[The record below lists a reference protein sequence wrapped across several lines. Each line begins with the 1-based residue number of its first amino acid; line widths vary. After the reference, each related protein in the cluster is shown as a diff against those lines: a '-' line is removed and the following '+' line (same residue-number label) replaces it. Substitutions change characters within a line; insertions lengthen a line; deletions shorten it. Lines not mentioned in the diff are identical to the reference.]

1 MSKPSLTSLLAIYAN
16 ARAARACDAIT
27 AAGYNPAR
35 SNRLHDA
42 CNDALEACIE
52 ACLAV
57 SGVEEGKA
65 AFARLEALQAE

>member
-1 MSKPSLTSLLAIYAN
+1 MSKPTLQALISTYTK

-27 AAGYNPAR
+27 SAGYNPAR

-57 SGVEEGKA
+57 SGVEASKA
-65 AFARLEALQAE
+65 AFAQLEAAQAE